1 VSTIKQGAA
10 LKEFGVTDPDAQWG
24 QYVLLRPW
32 DEKAFL
38 SSLKSAEKTP
48 TDKLNPDGNR
58 AVMLSTTTDAYQT
71 IRHPDPARQK
81 ELQQHSRFVV
91 RRALE
96 LILQNSSL
104 NVRILTRSPL
114 ARNDFDLYKKFGDR
128 LVFGMSIPTLRNDLA
143 KLYEPSAPAP
153 SRRLETLKRAV
164 QEGIPVYVA
173 LAPTPAEVDE
183 ADVRATLTEL
193 KQLDPITIFAEPIN
207 IRAENVKRIAAHARE
222 VGLEMNTAV
231 FDPNERWVQYAVDQ
245 LLLVEKVAKEL
256 GVADRLHLW
265 PDKSFATDKKQKKNP
280 WLKQHQDWFQ
290 GYWTRISEWPGRT

>member
-1 VSTIKQGAA
+1 
-10 LKEFGVTDPDAQWG
+10 
-24 QYVLLRPW
+24 
-32 DEKAFL
+32 
-38 SSLKSAEKTP
+38 
-48 TDKLNPDGNR
+48 
-58 AVMLSTTTDAYQT
+58 
-71 IRHPDPARQK
+71 
-81 ELQQHSRFVV
+81 
-91 RRALE
+91 
-96 LILQNSSL
+96 
-104 NVRILTRSPL
+104 
-114 ARNDFDLYKKFGDR
+114 
-128 LVFGMSIPTLRNDLA
+128 MSIPTLRNDLA

-256 GVADRLHLW
+256 EVADRLHLW
-265 PDKSFATDKKQKKNP
+265 PDKSFKSNEIQKRIP
-280 WLKQHQDWFQ
+280 WLKQHQDWFYR
-290 GYWTRISEWPGRT
+290 YWTRISDWPGRTLKNEKGEKL